1 MIERHSKTRK
11 QVGQR
16 ADDPSAIPPALLT
29 LHQIGDFL
37 GVSDAVA
44 RHLCRTRKIMAL
56 KVGGRWRA
64 RPDDLMQYLKTQLQK
79 S

>member
-1 MIERHSKTRK
+1 MKERFLKAGK
-11 QVGQR
+11 LGER
-16 ADDPSAIPPALLT
+16 ADDPSALPPTLFT

-44 RHLCRTRKIMAL
+44 RHLCRTRKVMAL

-64 RPDDLMQYLKTQLQK
+64 RPDDLMQFIKTQLQEP
-79 S
+79 